1 MSQVELSSFSL
12 SELKALQK
20 QVAKAI
26 EEFSDKEKAR
36 ALAALEEKARELGF
50 SLAELT
56 GGRKGAR
63 KTAGIA
69 KYRHPDDA
77 SVTCDGRIIGVPI
90 LGNPSRLA
98 RAFATSGQF
107 GQRKAQL
114 ACLFLERG
122 QSTRFFFV
130 RKFLNGFR
138 NLLLQRFKFRE
149 RER

>member
-1 MSQVELSSFSL
+1 MSHVELSSFSL

-77 SVTCDGRIIGVPI
+77 SVTWTGKGRRPDW
-90 LGNPSRLA
+90 LRDALA
-98 RAFATSGQF
+98 RGVSLDD
-107 GQRKAQL
+107 L
-114 ACLFLERG
+114 A
-122 QSTRFFFV
+122 V
-130 RKFLNGFR
+130 
-138 NLLLQRFKFRE
+138 
-149 RER
+149 